1 MKCTLLFVMA
11 LLVVTAIAR
20 ADIITLKNGRVVDGR
35 LYRQNGHYVIKPT
48 SGGVMVVGLG
58 DVASVELQTTR
69 NPAEKARQAWQFLI
83 VQINRKKNVGRII
96 DLITTYLKTYPH
108 SPFRSQ
114 AEKTL
119 AQFQKY
125 QTDGFVRFSGR
136 WVSLKTRSELLAK
149 CRWITQTARQLL
161 RNGKIIQAVGKS
173 RQALAIDP
181 AYTDALIIGG
191 VAERRLG
198 NMPGATRLFR
208 TVLAA
213 HPRNT
218 IALNDL
224 AIVRFDQHE
233 QPAALRQYQ
242 KAINLEAGNRLLLDN
257 ISAALRAY
265 QGSHRAILY
274 RRLQRTF
281 ALADRQMRIR
291 MAKKGLY
298 RFGNTWVNARER
310 AYLNRKNRAYQHR
323 KENLAA
329 QYKAAQIELQSVNT
343 QLRQIKR
350 RIAALINTI
359 NYSEFNQ
366 EALFMQGVM
375 IFLPNEAMLNSDT
388 AALTQAQSQQVK
400 LRTQRVQIQ
409 ASIQNIRLA
418 AAEITR
424 KEPTAMRTDIQRMM
438 LPGDLKNV
446 PPPLPLAIF
455 SNTGSGGTL
464 RPGAAGQYKPAPS
477 H

>member
-1 MKCTLLFVMA
+1 MKWTLLFATAMMA
-11 LLVVTAIAR
+11 VTAIAP
-20 ADIITLKNGRVVDGR
+20 ADIITLKNGRIVDGR
-35 LYRQNGHYVIKPT
+35 LYRQNNHFLIKPV
-48 SGGVMVVGLG
+48 SGGIMVVGLG
-58 DVASVELQTTR
+58 DVASVELQTAR
-69 NPAEKARQAWQFLI
+69 NPAEKARQAWQFLR
-83 VQINRKKNVGRII
+83 VQINRKKNVGQII
-96 DLITTYLKTYPH
+96 VLITAYLKTYPH
-108 SPFRSQ
+108 SPLRAQ

-119 AQFQKY
+119 SRFQKY

-136 WVSLKTRSELLAK
+136 WVSLKTRAELMAK
-149 CRWITQTARQLL
+149 CRWITQMARKLL
-161 RNGKIIQAVGKS
+161 RDGKIIQAVGKS
-173 RQALAIDP
+173 RQALAINP
-181 AYTDALIIGG
+181 AYTNALIIGG

-208 TVLAA
+208 AVLAA

-224 AIVRFDQHE
+224 AIVRFDQRE

-242 KAINLEAGNRLLLDN
+242 KAIILAAGNRLLLDN

-265 QGSHRAILY
+265 RGSRRAILY

-298 RFGNTWVNARER
+298 RFGNTWVNARAR
-310 AYLNRKNRAYQHR
+310 AYLNRKSRAYRRR
-323 KENLAA
+323 KESLVAH
-329 QYKAAQIELQSVNT
+329 YKTAQIELQSVNT

-359 NYSEFNQ
+359 NYSEFDQ

-375 IFLPNEAMLNSDT
+375 IFLPNEAMLSSDT

-400 LRTQRVQIQ
+400 LRTQRVRIQ
-409 ASIQNIRLA
+409 ANIQNIRLA
-418 AAEITR
+418 AAALTR

-455 SNTGSGGTL
+455 SNTGSGVTL
-464 RPGAAGQYKPAPS
+464 RSGAAGQHKPAPA